1 MEGGTLDAI
10 KKHWYLVLGI
20 AGFLLWFTSQV
31 VAASGTLSDL
41 HESINHNEEE
51 ILDLKEDV
59 EKHETSVG
67 HPQLSDRLI
76 RVETE
81 LVHINKSQS
90 ESFQD
95 IKLQLNIL
103 QQDIK
108 EISKNP

>member
-1 MEGGTLDAI
+1 MEGSILESL
-10 KKHWYLVLGI
+10 KKHWYLVLAI
-20 AGFLLWFTSQV
+20 VGFLVWFTDKV
-31 VAASGTLSDL
+31 VEASNTLSDV
-41 HESINHNEEE
+41 HESIQDNEDE
-51 ILDLKEDV
+51 IVELKKDA

-67 HPQLSDRLI
+67 HSQLSERLI

-108 EISKNP
+108 EISKN